1 MLDTVLA
8 WLNSPVGHVLGAPLS
23 WAELLGF
30 ATGLWCVALVARRN
44 VLNFPVGIANCALL
58 LLLFAEARLYADAG
72 LQLVFIA
79 LGLQGWWLWQRDR
92 SSRHEA
98 VAVTRAGRAELSRV
112 IALCLLLAA
121 ALYLLLTWARG
132 SVPVLDA
139 LIAALSLAAQ
149 WLLNRRKLEHWY
161 FWITV
166 DVISIP
172 VYAYKELYLVALL
185 YAVYLVLCIGGL
197 RAWRRALADG
207 R

>member
-1 MLDTVLA
+1 
-8 WLNSPVGHVLGAPLS
+8 
-23 WAELLGF
+23 
-30 ATGLWCVALVARRN
+30 
-44 VLNFPVGIANCALL
+44 
-58 LLLFAEARLYADAG
+58 
-72 LQLVFIA
+72 
-79 LGLQGWWLWQRDR
+79 
-92 SSRHEA
+92 
-98 VAVTRAGRAELSRV
+98 LSRV